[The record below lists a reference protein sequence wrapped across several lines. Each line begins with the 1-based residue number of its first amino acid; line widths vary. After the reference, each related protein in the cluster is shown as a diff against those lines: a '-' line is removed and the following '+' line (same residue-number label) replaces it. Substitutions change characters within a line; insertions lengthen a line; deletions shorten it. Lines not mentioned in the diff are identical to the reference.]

1 MENLNLAK
9 SENRK
14 TIKQHTDDLLRECK
28 ILRELYPDVLDKIEW
43 EILELAIKF
52 HDLGKV
58 NSKFQNKLY
67 KAINE
72 ALIEDYNKNSD
83 EVPHNFLSPYFIDGP
98 KYENIYG
105 RENVNCLV
113 SSVYY
118 HHDREEIEYDE
129 EEVKEDLN
137 KQIKGLGEFYGL
149 EVGKVAKRFGRYKM
163 RTSNEE
169 MKTKKYIMIKGFLNK
184 LDYVASLDKENV
196 HVEESVFDEDGK
208 SVENKVSDII
218 EFKYNGKYRE
228 VQKYMKKKQNENII
242 VVSPCGSGKTEAA
255 LLWIGASK
263 AFYTLPLK
271 VSINAIYERIKNNVG
286 YNKTL
291 LLHSDAMGYYL
302 DNKKEAEINAYERA
316 RRLSSPLLIT
326 TCDQIFK
333 MIFRY
338 NGYEEI
344 LSTFSYAKLVIDEI
358 QMYSPDMIAYILIG
372 LKMIDE
378 IGGKFAI
385 MTATFPPILYDF
397 LDLLKVPYVRHK
409 ENFKPN
415 IERRHKIS
423 VLKDEEIDVDKVK
436 EFSKT
441 KKVLVIVNTVKKAQE
456 LYEKLKNENVHLLH
470 SHFLKGDRKKLEDSI
485 MEFSGED
492 QARYLDFDTD
502 C

>member
-1 MENLNLAK
+1 MENMYLAK
-9 SENRK
+9 SEKRK
-14 TIKQHTDDLLRECK
+14 TIKEHTDDLLREYN
-28 ILRELYPDVLDKIEW
+28 ILKELYPDILDKEER
-43 EILELAIKF
+43 EILDLAIKF

-67 KAINE
+67 KAMKE
-72 ALIEDYNKNSD
+72 ALIEDYDRNSD
-83 EVPHNFLSPYFIDGP
+83 EVPHNFLSPFFINGD
-98 KYENIYG
+98 KYEEKYG
-105 RENVNCLV
+105 RENVNALV

-118 HHDREEIEYDE
+118 HHDREEIKYSAYEI
-129 EEVKEDLN
+129 KADLS

-149 EVGKVAKRFGRYKM
+149 EFGDVDKRFGRYKM
-163 RTSNEE
+163 KTSNEG
-169 MKTKKYIMIKGFLNK
+169 MKSKKYIMIKGFLNK

-196 HVEESVFDEDGK
+196 HVEENVLDNERSVAD
-208 SVENKVSDII
+208 KVSDIVKS
-218 EFKYNGKYRE
+218 EYNGKYRE
-228 VQKYMKKKQNENII
+228 VQEYMKEHQNDNII

-255 LLWIGASK
+255 LLWIGSSK

-271 VSINAIYERIKNNVG
+271 VSINAIYERIKKRLDYSKV
-286 YNKTL
+286 L

-302 DNKKEAEINAYERA
+302 DNKEEAEINAYERA

-485 MEFSGED
+485 MEFSGKD